1 MGKVTNNIPIINNNF
16 DYLCPNKTPH
26 SDMNTTLQHYIDKLG
41 LEPHPEGG
49 YYRQIYGNDASGKK
63 DVSTIYYLL
72 TANDMSAFH
81 RLHGVVEIWYY
92 HAGEPLNLYVIDT
105 EGNLTIHNLS
115 PDGEM
120 QVVIQP
126 EAWFAAEIPSKNGF
140 CLVGCAVA
148 PAFTFENFELADKNE
163 LSRQFPQHAELIE
176 RLT

>member
-1 MGKVTNNIPIINNNF
+1 MANNTEYQTIIE
-16 DYLCPNKTPH
+16 
-26 SDMNTTLQHYIDKLG
+26 KLR

-49 YYRQIYGNDASGKK
+49 YYRQIYGNDGSGKK
-63 DVSTIYYLL
+63 DVSTIYYML
-72 TANDMSAFH
+72 TANDISAFH

-92 HAGEPLNLYVIDT
+92 HAGEPLNLYVIDAR
-105 EGNLTIHNLS
+105 GNLVVHNLS
-115 PDGEM
+115 PNEEM

-126 EAWFAAEIPSKNGF
+126 EEWFAAEIPSINGF

-163 LSRQFPQHAELIE
+163 LSRQYPQYAELIE